1 VATEPLRARTAHVP
15 EHDGGKRLDAVV
27 RSLFGLS
34 WTDAREA
41 IRTGKVFVGDPA
53 KPTTDPAAPALR
65 GATVE
70 LRPAAPRPH
79 VARLAHFERAAIVYL
94 DTHVVVVDKPA
105 GISTVPFGE
114 EPGDEETLDAVVREI
129 LARRLDRA
137 GVPRGRA
144 PLGVVHRLDKETSG
158 LLVFT
163 RSVAAKKHLANQFR
177 QHTTHRRYLAIV
189 HGEFR
194 QRRTFRTHL
203 VDDRGDGLRGSAGP
217 NRREG
222 RLAVTHVEPLRVLA
236 GATLVR
242 CQLETGR
249 THQIRIHLSEAG
261 YPLVGERVYIRRF
274 SGSPLPAPRLML
286 HATELGFEHPAT
298 GERAE
303 FALDPPDDFQEVLAA
318 LQKPREAAPSAQPA
332 PPASPAPSAQPAPP
346 ASPAPS
352 GSPAPRAPSG
362 QPPGPRRVSPPRAA
376 RRR

>member
-1 VATEPLRARTAHVP
+1 MATEPLRARTAQVP
-15 EHDGGKRLDAVV
+15 EHDAGKRLDAVV
-27 RSLFGLS
+27 RSLFALS

-41 IRTGKVFVGDPA
+41 IRSGKVFVGDPA
-53 KPTTDPAAPALR
+53 APWTDPAAPAMR
-65 GATVE
+65 GAPIE

-79 VARLAHFERAAIVYL
+79 VSRLARFERAAIVHL
-94 DTHVVVVDKPA
+94 DAHVVVVDKPA

-114 EPGDEETLDAVVREI
+114 EPSDEETLDAVVREI

-137 GVPRGRA
+137 GLPRGRA

-203 VDDRGDGLRGSAGP
+203 IDDRGDGLRGSAGP

-222 RLAVTHVEPLRVLA
+222 RLAVTHVEPLRVLS

-261 YPLVGERVYIRRF
+261 YPLVGERVYIRRY
-274 SGSPLPAPRLML
+274 SGEPLPAPRLML
-286 HATELGFEHPAT
+286 HAAELGFEHPAT

-303 FALDPPDDFQEVLAA
+303 FSLDPPDDFREVLAA
-318 LQKPREAAPSAQPA
+318 LQSPRAAAPPASHAAPAQ
-332 PPASPAPSAQPAPP
+332 PASPAPPA
-346 ASPAPS
+346 A
-352 GSPAPRAPSG
+352 
-362 QPPGPRRVSPPRAA
+362 RVSPPRAA